1 MSGNTG
7 GGSGGAPK
15 GGAKETFGAAKK
27 AFNDSKSNDNQ
38 NSGQVDDNQEEA
50 GSVQDTAKSSGKG
63 KDGAKKAKDTAKR
76 GKKFFDELKGIQS
89 LAPLVSALST
99 IGIALLIIFLII
111 GFIGFFTTLPGLAM
125 EKFKDTAKSFLGW
138 LLGSESIDVSDE
150 QITDLAKYIE
160 ELGYSL
166 EGCGF
171 VPVDSVKR
179 KGDKK
184 NGEVEKIECD
194 VEDSN
199 LYAYILANERTY
211 TVNLE
216 GKSAFGEFKRWG
228 SRATL
233 LLPGPWSVAGVV
245 QIARDITNI
254 YESSDI
260 TKLGMLVLDDIDM
273 DDPNTKVEVD
283 RESNKLLVKEGF
295 FQVDQVNYD
304 LNGWTGR
311 YGKPIELSLALHLST
326 MAPDFV
332 RNFCLNNDL
341 QTEVHIATVER
352 DYDINYYFE
361 TEDGTILDKEK
372 VNEAYETL
380 KTAIDIDSNY
390 SGTDWRSAYDNGEDV
405 SLFTENG
412 DIEFP
417 YVPIQMLDDLSTIS
431 FTYYSDWHHRDSTM
445 QDTEWISI
453 VNSDGNPVSLYD
465 NNGKAKNII
474 FNVEG
479 ITVDSSGKFSK
490 TPVCVEGELD
500 NVNVY
505 LADHGED
512 GYVSTTTID
521 EIIDENLYVYF
532 QEKEGTDADFNIKSI
547 GLSMNGLIA
556 RINNGTFNK
565 NDPVYEELSFLMMQ
579 VDKLVYDI
587 KKYSNEKEDAPE
599 DLKKLCE
606 NFIAKHHKNYGKWY
620 KSDGGYYSEQF
631 KSIINDKM
639 DANERIEKLENLR
652 NECKADYE
660 TIKEAVMLIESDSNE
675 ILDDCGG
682 ISVSTLRLLHDF
694 FNGEAEEID
703 TYEPYITKVTHHWY
717 KDVYFVDKDTGSAD
731 SADGVYD
738 LHEDGSGATTTKKE
752 EYNPEGLPADD
763 ETLNKLN
770 EEGTIYVEMK
780 GNFIEQL
787 GQPEFVKD
795 ETWHY
800 MVKNWLTNGYYFIYD
815 GTVETAREIESA
827 KEYLANFG
835 YDPENPLLVDY
846 DNTGLLT
853 NKDNEPVD
861 VPTVQEIELKAK
873 ELNNELANADYI
885 QAQNGEKGQKYKVRL
900 QKINFAKKSSLAAF
914 SILEGVHTEDG
925 ERVYQDL
932 KNFLIELGY
941 FEEEDFELIETSVL
955 DWIIP
960 EYNPEEWPNKK
971 YDKKDNEY
979 GTYIRSKASLDT
991 EVTTSTEEKADKEEV
1006 SNVSNLTESINNY
1019 LFIGDSITV
1028 GYSGVNG
1035 TTPGRFN
1042 SSMPYISKKHN
1053 DSILG
1058 SCYFEAEV
1066 SATISNW
1073 NDNYEQLIK
1082 NAYVNEDIKGIVI
1095 MLGANGLDI
1104 EEMKTL
1110 LNNLKKDFLGVPI
1123 YVQQTLHFSEKWNN
1137 WATGNDAISHNKEID
1152 QFNEIIKQYCNVN
1165 GINFVNTSSGLYD
1178 RDGQL
1183 VYTDDGVHLN
1193 KKGCEIIVQNIKS
1206 VIKGTSSSKDKTL
1219 TGFESGLEVITPGK
1233 GYITNATE
1241 SSITIKFTEENTVK
1255 DMTMKIEGFKVD
1267 EDIKKGERKTLEKG
1281 EKIGE
1286 TTDEDIKLLMRDS
1299 KKAIINNI
1307 EDYMQPAKKG
1317 SYNVKFSGEVSEE
1330 FLYYLG
1336 VNIEGMSIDTLDYF
1350 VGENI
1355 GDGTITAGPG
1365 ITNYTEATF
1374 KELGY
1379 DNYYPMVE
1387 GGLYP
1392 KQVIIDVMMA
1402 DIQNRINYI
1411 KGKVNKELTQKEM
1424 EALVI
1429 TSYQRGLGGT
1439 QELFDAINSNNPN
1452 LQSIWESYDPKW
1464 PGHAK
1469 RRKIEYQIYCGGDY
1483 MDCYSGR
1490 GKLIFATSTP
1500 FSDALDG
1507 NDTVTFGGE

>member
-1 MSGNTG
+1 MSGSTG
-7 GGSGGAPK
+7 GGS

-27 AFNDSKSNDNQ
+27 AFKDSKSKEEQGNS

-63 KDGAKKAKDTAKR
+63 KDGAKKAKDAAKR
-76 GKKFFDELKGIQS
+76 GKKFFDGLKGIQS

-111 GFIGFFTTLPGLAM
+111 GFIGFFTTLPELAM
-125 EKFKDTAKSFLGW
+125 EKFCENASSFLKW
-138 LLGSESIDVSDE
+138 LLGSEKIDVSDD
-150 QITDLAKYIE
+150 QITDLANYIQ

-171 VPVDSVKR
+171 VKVGKVK
-179 KGDKK
+179 K
-184 NGEVEKIECD
+184 
-194 VEDSN
+194 EDSEDKN
-199 LYAYILANERTY
+199 KITSVEWDKNNSLYAYILQNERTY
-211 TVNLE
+211 TLQLKGESIE
-216 GKSAFGEFKRWG
+216 GTVGDILGLAIQFI
-228 SRATL
+228 
-233 LLPGPWSVAGVV
+233 LPPAPYTG
-245 QIARDITNI
+245 IALTTAQVC
-254 YESSDI
+254 
-260 TKLGMLVLDDIDM
+260 TKISENFDKTTQGMLVFDDLREDI
-273 DDPNTKVEVD
+273 NTKVEVD
-283 RESNKLLVKEGF
+283 RVNNTVKIKEGF

-304 LNGWTGR
+304 LNGWTGK

-332 RNFCLNNDL
+332 YDFCMDEDL
-341 QTEVHIATVER
+341 QTEVHISTVER
-352 DYDINYYFE
+352 NYDINYYFE
-361 TEDGTILDKEK
+361 TEDGTIIDKEK
-372 VNEAYETL
+372 VNEAYEAL
-380 KTAIDIDSNY
+380 KTAIGVDSNY
-390 SGTDWRSAYDNGEDV
+390 SGTDWKSAYDNGEDV

-431 FTYYSDWHHRDSTM
+431 FTYYSDYRDRTGTS
-445 QDTEWISI
+445 QDTEWVAI
-453 VNSDGNPVSLYD
+453 VNSDNNPVSLYD
-465 NNGKAKNII
+465 NNGKAKNIL

-505 LADHGED
+505 IPDYGEN

-532 QEKEGTDADFNIKSI
+532 QKKEGSYEDFAIKSI
-547 GLSMNGLIA
+547 GLSMNGLIT

-565 NDPVYEELSFLMMQ
+565 NDSVYEELSFLMMQ

-606 NFIAKHHKNYGKWY
+606 NFIAKHHENYGKWY
-620 KSDGGYYSEQF
+620 KNDGGYYSEKF

-639 DANERIEKLENLR
+639 DANERIEKLETLR
-652 NECKADYE
+652 DECKADYE
-660 TIKEAVMLIESDSNE
+660 TIKEAVILIESDSNE

-682 ISVSTLRLLHDF
+682 ISISTLNLLHDF
-694 FNGEAEEID
+694 FNGEADEID

-731 SADGVYD
+731 GFYD
-738 LHEDGSGATTTKKE
+738 FHEDGSGATTTKKE
-752 EYNPEGLPADD
+752 EYKPEGLPADD

-780 GNFIEQL
+780 GNFTEQL
-787 GQPEFVKD
+787 RQPEFVKD

-853 NKDNEPVD
+853 NEDNEPVD
-861 VPTVQEIELKAK
+861 VATVQEIELKAK

-885 QAQNGEKGQKYKVRL
+885 QAQNGEKAQKYKVRL

-925 ERVYQDL
+925 EHVYQDL

-941 FEEEDFELIETSVL
+941 FKEEDFELIETHVL

-1104 EEMKTL
+1104 EGMKTL

-1233 GYITNATE
+1233 GDITNATE

-1267 EDIKKGERKTLEKG
+1267 EDIKKGERTTLEKG

-1387 GGLYP
+1387 GGHYP